1 MKRILPLLLCLF
13 LLAGCSSAPV
23 ADDPNTMDVVNS
35 IDRDVRTYGLTDAD
49 YTVENLRQYKP
60 GF

>member
-23 ADDPNTMDVVNS
+23 ADDPNTMTLEEYQELL
-35 IDRDVRTYGLTDAD
+35 RT
-49 YTVENLRQYKP
+49 EP
-60 GF
+60 